1 MRISATF
8 SLRLFMR
15 QNEKKARKT
24 QDNEEM
30 PEPYTKMIGRKELI
44 KIKIK
49 TKIQGL
55 GWQR

>member
-1 MRISATF
+1 
-8 SLRLFMR
+8 MR

-30 PEPYTKMIGRKELI
+30 PEPYTKMIGRKELT

>member
-1 MRISATF
+1 
-8 SLRLFMR
+8 MR

-44 KIKIK
+44 KIKI